1 MGYKNVG
8 SLRARWNSLKR
19 TKIMGSGTDAAPAGD
34 VSKATPSK
42 KAKATPKKAKAAEGE
57 DGEAN
62 PSKKGGKTGKTKPK
76 VETEEGDEEFFD
88 SVEGPQG
95 VALGDDYVL
104 ES

>member
-19 TKIMGSGTDAAPAGD
+19 TKILGSGTDAAPAGG
-34 VSKATPSK
+34 VSKATPS
-42 KAKATPKKAKAAEGE
+42 KKAKAAEGE

-62 PSKKGGKTGKTKPK
+62 PSKKGGKAGKAGKTKPK

-95 VALGDDYVL
+95 VALGDDHVL